1 MRLADA
7 FDEKTAAASE
17 RALVDTIADTTEAPT
32 LRGAAALVLAQRFP
46 AQAAALVPLVAD
58 GNVTVRMKAC
68 EALGIARARVAA
80 DALYGRGSDESLAV
94 RQAAAL
100 ALFQLGDA
108 RAEALLVRL
117 GSEPES
123 SHLMQP
129 HVALARVALR
139 AGDLPRA
146 RSELETVAR
155 LTPYFAEALVQLAKV
170 TARLGDAD
178 AARAWLDDARY
189 FGARVGEGANPS
201 STGYAVGEATQR
213 PNRRARGRLSRKNR
227 RTSRID
233 ARIAQL

>member
-1 MRLADA
+1 
-7 FDEKTAAASE
+7 
-17 RALVDTIADTTEAPT
+17 
-32 LRGAAALVLAQRFP
+32 
-46 AQAAALVPLVAD
+46 
-58 GNVTVRMKAC
+58 VRVKAC

-117 GSEPES
+117 ASEPES

-189 FGARVGEGANPS
+189 FGARVAEGANP
-201 STGYAVGEATQR
+201 Q
-213 PNRRARGRLSRKNR
+213 
-227 RTSRID
+227 
-233 ARIAQL
+233 